1 MECRKAN
8 GEGRGRVTMEEL
20 IRASLRM
27 RPDRI
32 IVGEVRGGEV
42 VDMINA
48 MKENPSLDVATYI
61 NRVCRNILKNVAVFK
76 EDEKSQKAYDAFL
89 KEALN

>member
-1 MECRKAN
+1 MVEAEKSVN
-8 GEGRGRVTMEEL
+8 MSKEEYL
-20 IRASLRM
+20 KEY
-27 RPDRI
+27 PDMALF
-32 IVGEVRGGEV
+32 E
-42 VDMINA
+42 DMINV

-76 EDEKSQKAYDAFL
+76 EDDKSQKAYDAFL

>member
-1 MECRKAN
+1 MVEAEKSVN
-8 GEGRGRVTMEEL
+8 MSKEEYL
-20 IRASLRM
+20 KEY
-27 RPDRI
+27 PDMALF
-32 IVGEVRGGEV
+32 E
-42 VDMINA
+42 DMINA